1 MCENIAR
8 WIRSCSACS
17 RRKTTR
23 PMNSGLTNLTLAT
36 DSWETVGIDLVG
48 PLPVTD
54 DGYRWLLTIVDQ
66 FSRWPMAIPLRGRTS
81 SEIAKALHDHLI
93 TQHGP
98 PTTILS
104 DRGREL
110 ISKAM
115 QYLCQFWGVRKVAT
129 GGYNPTGNAFC
140 ERFHRY
146 LNCAITTL
154 KPGSADSPEW
164 DRLVPAVL
172 FSYRCSINDATGFSP
187 YYMLHG
193 KEPHMPEDLLFQVK
207 EKKLEFIADYVDTIQ
222 SNLKS
227 AFELARK
234 QQYAA
239 AVGNR
244 ERATEKSRPN
254 YKLGDKLYV
263 WEVSS
268 KDATVLNS
276 EANNLTKLPKKWT
289 NKWSGP
295 FDFVEWISERTCVIN
310 YNGKLATYRANRL
323 TLHTPWD
330 TVNPDTNAWCL
341 RNRKGEP
348 GSVTSVP
355 VKFSE
360 SDPLPIP
367 VDFVLQPDELF
378 IFPMEISEENL
389 LPFGM
394 GRVIEHTVNQFI
406 SFQWMS
412 NFNQNQLAKFLPMWF
427 QSKDKKAYYRP
438 KPTSPSHPPYTGKD
452 LGVFIKAEDLILVSS
467 LTPFLDEDTLK
478 PWAINFI
485 MKNDMVKQALEDFEE
500 LRKTP
505 SL

>member
-1 MCENIAR
+1 
-8 WIRSCSACS
+8 
-17 RRKTTR
+17 
-23 PMNSGLTNLTLAT
+23 
-36 DSWETVGIDLVG
+36 
-48 PLPVTD
+48 
-54 DGYRWLLTIVDQ
+54 
-66 FSRWPMAIPLRGRTS
+66 MAIPLRGRTS

-115 QYLCQFWGVRKVAT
+115 QHLCKYWGVRKVAT

-146 LNCAITTL
+146 LNSAITTL

-187 YYMLHG
+187 YYLLHG
-193 KEPHMPEDLLFQVK
+193 KDPHMPEDLLFQAS
-207 EKKLEFIADYVDTIQ
+207 EKKLEFVADYVDTIQ
-222 SNLKS
+222 ANLRS
-227 AFELARK
+227 AFKLARS

-239 AVGNR
+239 AIGNK
-244 ERATEKSRPN
+244 ERAHEKFRPN

-268 KDATVLNS
+268 IDAMVQNS
-276 EANNLTKLPKKWT
+276 ETNNFTKLPKKWT

-295 FDFVEWISERTCVIN
+295 FDFIEWISERSCTVN
-310 YNGKLATYRANRL
+310 YYGKPTLYPANRL
-323 TLHTPWD
+323 SLHTPWD

-341 RNRKGEP
+341 QNRKGEP
-348 GSVTSVP
+348 GSMASVP
-355 VKFSE
+355 MKTTDK
-360 SDPLPIP
+360 DPPPIAA
-367 VDFVLQPDELF
+367 DYVLKTDELF
-378 IFPMEISEENL
+378 VFPMDISEENL

-394 GRVIEHTVNQFI
+394 GKVIHHKPGQFI
-406 SFQWMS
+406 NFQWMS

-427 QSKDKKAYYRP
+427 QPSDKKSYYKA
-438 KPTSPSHPPYTGKD
+438 KPTSPGHPPYTGKD
-452 LGVFIKAEDLILVSS
+452 VGVFIKIEDLILVSGD
-467 LTPFLDEDTLK
+467 TAFLEEDIIK
-478 PWAINFI
+478 PWALKFI
-485 MKNDMVKQALEDFEE
+485 LQNDLVKQAIQDFDSR
-500 LRKTP
+500 RKTP
-505 SL
+505 NL

>member
-1 MCENIAR
+1 
-8 WIRSCSACS
+8 
-17 RRKTTR
+17 
-23 PMNSGLTNLTLAT
+23 MNSGLTDLTLAT

-66 FSRWPMAIPLRGRTS
+66 FSRWPMAIPLRGKTS

-115 QYLCQFWGVRKVAT
+115 QHLCKFWGVRKVAT

-146 LNCAITTL
+146 LNSAITTL
-154 KPGSADSPEW
+154 KPGSAESPEW

-187 YYMLHG
+187 YYMLYG
-193 KEPHMPEDLLFQVK
+193 KDPHMPEDLLFQVTD
-207 EKKLEFIADYVDTIQ
+207 KKLEFVADYVDNIQ
-222 SNLKS
+222 ANLKS
-227 AFELARK
+227 AFNLARK

-239 AVGNR
+239 AIGNR
-244 ERATEKSRPN
+244 DRATEKSHPG
-254 YKLGDKLYV
+254 YKLGDRLYV

-268 KDATVLNS
+268 KEATVLNS

-295 FDFVEWISERTCVIN
+295 FDFIQWVSERSCTVD
-310 YNGKLATYRANRL
+310 YYGTPTLYPANRL
-323 TLHTPWD
+323 SLHTPWD
-330 TVNPDTNAWCL
+330 TVNPDTNEWCL
-341 RNRKGEP
+341 QNRKGEP
-348 GSVTSVP
+348 GTATSVP
-355 VKFSE
+355 TKISE
-360 SDPLPIP
+360 TKDPLPIP
-367 VDFVLQPDELF
+367 HDYVLKTDELF
-378 IFPMEISEENL
+378 VFPMEISEENL

-394 GRVIEHTVNQFI
+394 GKVIEHKPGQFI
-406 SFQWMS
+406 NFQWMS
-412 NFNQNQLAKFLPMWF
+412 NFNQSRLAKFLPMWF
-427 QSKDKKAYYRP
+427 QPSDKKSYYKA
-438 KPTSPSHPPYTGKD
+438 KPTSPAHPPYTGKD
-452 LGVFIKAEDLILVSS
+452 LGVFIKADDLILVSG
-467 LTPFLDEDTLK
+467 LTTFLEEDILK
-478 PWAINFI
+478 PWALSFI
-485 MKNDMVKQALEDFEE
+485 LRDELVQQAVKDFDSR
-500 LRKTP
+500 RKTP
-505 SL
+505 NL